1 MSKYHLEFPQEKIN
15 ALSEIVEMISGFYSE
30 VERDVYIQAVSKQLD
45 VPFNSVKNDVNQK
58 VQQKKRRYLREE
70 GQKARQS
77 AAGFA
82 DKVNLDFA
90 KAPAVAKNE
99 ENVIGLLILFENHQ
113 KKVFS
118 EKLLSAADFYT
129 DLNRSIFLYLQE
141 CYETGVQPN
150 FDEKFPPEAVGRIAK
165 MKISRMNLTDN
176 GDAVLAEA
184 IASLKGAMQR
194 KSAEGVS
201 TMDALN
207 HLIAAKRESDQN

>member
-1 MSKYHLEFPQEKIN
+1 M
-15 ALSEIVEMISGFYSE
+15 
-30 VERDVYIQAVSKQLD
+30 
-45 VPFNSVKNDVNQK
+45 
-58 VQQKKRRYLREE
+58 
-70 GQKARQS
+70 
-77 AAGFA
+77 
-82 DKVNLDFA
+82 
-90 KAPAVAKNE
+90 
-99 ENVIGLLILFENHQ
+99 
-113 KKVFS
+113 
-118 EKLLSAADFYT
+118 
-129 DLNRSIFLYLQE
+129 NRSIFLYLRE

-201 TMDALN
+201 TMDALK